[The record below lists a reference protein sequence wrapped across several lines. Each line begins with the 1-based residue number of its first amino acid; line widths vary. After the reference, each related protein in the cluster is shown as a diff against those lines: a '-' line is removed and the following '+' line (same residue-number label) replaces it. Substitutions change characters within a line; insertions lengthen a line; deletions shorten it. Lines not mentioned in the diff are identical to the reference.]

1 MRGEFSEWGEHIFI
15 VKNLPTNRVFHISL
29 MFIKKKKMSVCKMQ
43 KTKNTTRPLMF
54 L

>member
-29 MFIKKKKMSVCKMQ
+29 MFIKKKRCQSVKCKKQ
-43 KTKNTTRPLMF
+43 KTPLDH
-54 L
+54 